1 MQLSIALASCDAF
14 EQTMTKEESVMR
26 SKASIAGHPLH
37 PMLVAIPVGLFVWA
51 LIADIV
57 YLATDKDRTWYD
69 ISYWAGIAAWIT
81 ALVAA
86 LPGLVDLLTVALKS
100 DARTMAVAHML
111 LNVTVVALYVVAML
125 LMRDAG
131 ALTGNDLTAVV
142 VLHAAGVGM
151 LLLSGWL
158 GGEMVFRHHLGMV
171 PDTSDLEVEEH
182 QQHERHG
189 ISGRAA

>member
-1 MQLSIALASCDAF
+1 
-14 EQTMTKEESVMR
+14 
-26 SKASIAGHPLH
+26 
-37 PMLVAIPVGLFVWA
+37 
-51 LIADIV
+51 
-57 YLATDKDRTWYD
+57 
-69 ISYWAGIAAWIT
+69 
-81 ALVAA
+81 
-86 LPGLVDLLTVALKS
+86 
-100 DARTMAVAHML
+100 
-111 LNVTVVALYVVAML
+111 
-125 LMRDAG
+125 MRDAG
-131 ALTGNDLTAVV
+131 ALTGSDLTAVV